1 MKNVQV
7 VFTDEETKFVLSA
20 LDRVPIQGVNAAR
33 LLTMVVEKLSAAS
46 RFAFEKPE
54 KVRAPLDQA
63 LLARV
68 QPLDRTQLDVL
79 PKPANGKSE
88 NGEKPC
94 SPDA

>member
-7 VFTDEETKFVLSA
+7 VFTEEEAKFVLSA
-20 LDRVPIQGVNAAR
+20 LDRVPLQGLNAAR
-33 LLTMVVEKLSAAS
+33 LLTLVAEKLAAAS
-46 RFAFEKPE
+46 RFAFEKQE
-54 KVRAPLDQA
+54 RVRAPLDQA

-79 PKPANGKSE
+79 PKPPNGKPE